1 MWVGFDV
8 GKASHWVSVLND
20 EGEEVLSRRV
30 AATERDIEAALSEI
44 DRLCATGERSVG
56 VDLTGGP
63 ATLLEAVLLGHG
75 ERVLRVSG
83 LTVSRARSA
92 YEGGERK
99 SDPGDAR
106 VIADQLRFRWRQLP
120 ELRPTDDRVAELR
133 VLVSRRRDL
142 VQDQTRRIGR
152 LRALLCSVFPGLEA
166 TLDLTKRGP
175 LLALTRVATPTATR
189 RLGKSRLARWLKAH
203 GALKAN
209 SLAERIVRAAEAQRR
224 ELPAA
229 QAKAAL
235 AAELAH
241 EALREKERLATLE
254 ARLEELVADVPEA
267 GIVRSLPGMGT
278 SLTAELLAEAG
289 DDLLGRYGSADRLAA
304 AAGIAPVLRASGGSS
319 YRRRA
324 TRGNRILKRVF
335 YQSAFCSLRA
345 GGASRAFYDRKRGEG
360 KAHNQAL
367 MSLARRR
374 VNVLWAM
381 LRDGRLYEEPVPDA
395 A

>member
-1 MWVGFDV
+1 M
-8 GKASHWVSVLND
+8 GKASHWVSVLDD
-20 EGEEVLSRRV
+20 EGEELLSRRV
-30 AATERDIEAALSEI
+30 EAAERDIEAALSEI
-44 DRLCATGERSVG
+44 DRLCATGERLVG
-56 VDLTGGP
+56 LDLTGGP

-83 LTVSRARSA
+83 LAVSRARESYA
-92 YEGGERK
+92 GGERK

-142 VQDQTRRIGR
+142 VQDQTRRVGR
-152 LRALLCSVFPGLEA
+152 LRALLCGVFPGLEA

-175 LLALTRVATPTATR
+175 LLALTRVATPTAAR
-189 RLGKSRLARWLKAH
+189 RLGRSRLARWLKAH
-203 GALKAN
+203 GALKAD
-209 SLAERIVRAAEAQRR
+209 SLAERIVRAAEAQRL

-229 QAKAAL
+229 EAKAAL

-254 ARLEELVADVPEA
+254 ARLEELVADLPEA
-267 GIVRSLPGMGT
+267 RIVRSLPGMGT

-289 DDLLGRYGSADRLAA
+289 DLLGRYGSADRLAA

-324 TRGNRILKRVF
+324 TRGNRVLKRVF

-395 A
+395 V